1 MNQRLIKLV
10 CVASS
15 LSTQQ
20 YRVRDKTGW
29 LGIRIMCLIQG
40 RIQDFKLEGGA
51 LKKFLGVFRV
61 KNHDFTPKNLIFS
74 NFRGACAR
82 CAAPVIEETCKLL
95 FQWASTIQTL
105 QYMYAIINKSIDL
118 FRISS
123 TLHVNCIVAL
133 NMLQCSCKILVD

>member
-1 MNQRLIKLV
+1 MGLNQRLIKLV

-51 LKKFLGVFRV
+51 LKKILGWRV
-61 KNHDFTPKNLIFS
+61 DDILNRPIDLLII
-74 NFRGACAR
+74 A
-82 CAAPVIEETCKLL
+82 
-95 FQWASTIQTL
+95 
-105 QYMYAIINKSIDL
+105 YMYCN
-118 FRISS
+118 
-123 TLHVNCIVAL
+123 V
-133 NMLQCSCKILVD
+133 

>member
-1 MNQRLIKLV
+1 MGLNQRLIKLV

-29 LGIRIMCLIQG
+29 LGIRIMCLM
-40 RIQDFKLEGGA
+40 
-51 LKKFLGVFRV
+51 
-61 KNHDFTPKNLIFS
+61 
-74 NFRGACAR
+74 
-82 CAAPVIEETCKLL
+82 EETCRLL

-105 QYMYAIINKSIDL
+105 QYMYAIINRSVDL